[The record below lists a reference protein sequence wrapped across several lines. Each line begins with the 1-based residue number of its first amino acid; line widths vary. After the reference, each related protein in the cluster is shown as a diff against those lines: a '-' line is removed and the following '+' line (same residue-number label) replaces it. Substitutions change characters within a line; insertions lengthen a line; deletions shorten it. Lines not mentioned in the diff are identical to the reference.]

1 MTSRA
6 VSLSVN
12 GGPIEVDYFVQG
24 FLDHVTSGMMEMLE
38 GAGPIKTLDLSL
50 DGDKLKVIHNGKT
63 IPTNPF
69 VTRIITNTVRGMAS
83 SLKGVSEIKQLNLT
97 IKK

>member
-6 VSLSVN
+6 VTLSVN
-12 GGPIEVDYFVQG
+12 GVPIEIDYFVQG
-24 FLDHVTSGMMEMLE
+24 FIDHVTSGMMEMLE
-38 GAGPIKTLDLSL
+38 GAGVVKTLDLSI

-69 VTRIITNTVRGMAS
+69 VTKIIKNTVIGMVS
-83 SLKGVSEIKQLNLT
+83 SLKGVSGIKQLNLS